1 MEQLMA
7 GIKETIHN
15 AFEGG
20 AFMERRKLI
29 AFLEG
34 ALTNFADM
42 TLGDA
47 LPLLIQTLKDQ
58 PAPEEYIKMQ
68 KFKLKHGI
76 SDGELQEFLQ
86 AAIKRVEDRE

>member
-1 MEQLMA
+1 MGDL
-7 GIKETIHN
+7 KKTIHN

-34 ALTNFADM
+34 ALSNFADM

-68 KFKLKHGI
+68 KFKLKHGLT
-76 SDGELQEFLQ
+76 DGELEEFLQ
-86 AAIKRVEDRE
+86 TAMKNRGIR